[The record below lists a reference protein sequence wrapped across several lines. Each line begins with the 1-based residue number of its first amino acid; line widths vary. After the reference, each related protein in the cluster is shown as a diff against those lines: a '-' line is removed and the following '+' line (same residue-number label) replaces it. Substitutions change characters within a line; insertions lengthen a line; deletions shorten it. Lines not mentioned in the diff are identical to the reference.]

1 MAHHFVL
8 SIHPQAQYDWDK
20 CTIRNPIT
28 GERPDFTEII
38 AQAVGHEAGS
48 YLICVN
54 IEVQVLEKAA
64 IGQTETVPLNLPIGT
79 NKAIAPVKSQKLL
92 AS

>member
-1 MAHHFVL
+1 MTHHFVL

-20 CTIRNPIT
+20 CILRHPIT
-28 GERPDFTEII
+28 GERPDLTEII
-38 AQAVGHEAGS
+38 AQAMGNEAGS
-48 YLICVN
+48 YLIAVN

-64 IGQTETVPLNLPIGT
+64 LAQSETVPLNPSKGT
-79 NKAIAPVKSQKLL
+79 KAIAPVKSQELL

>member
-1 MAHHFVL
+1 MTHYFVL

-20 CTIRNPIT
+20 CILRHPIT
-28 GERPDFTEII
+28 GERPDFNEII
-38 AQAVGHEAGS
+38 AQAVGNEAGS
-48 YLICVN
+48 YLIRVN

-64 IGQTETVPLNLPIGT
+64 LGQSETVSLSPTKGT
-79 NKAIAPVKSQKLL
+79 KAIASVKSQELL